1 MKIHHSTPVQLAK
14 NSVFT
19 LFTQVVIAV
28 IAIVT
33 LPFIVRGLGFD
44 GYGILSFSIVIFT
57 TLTIIDMGVG
67 RTSTKFIAECVEKGD
82 RERIRSVF
90 WTSFYLQ
97 FVTGVLVGLFIYLF
111 SSRIFRVMKV
121 PNIDRGDLNVVL
133 IILCS
138 SAPVILCLSTV
149 RGALEAAQRFDV
161 TNVLKIAVN
170 LSTYLV
176 PLLFLRLRLN
186 IPDIVGALF
195 LVRLLCLAL
204 FLGMCYRIYPS
215 LGIYPRNAKASLR
228 SIVRFTSWIAVSN
241 IIIPILCQVDK
252 YFIVGS
258 ESFHRL
264 SFYTI
269 PFEVINGIWIIPSSI
284 AAVVYP
290 AFSYYRENASASEDL
305 LYYSSKYIM
314 VLLLP
319 LIVFLFMFS
328 EEILLLWQG
337 AEVARNSAGVLRI
350 LLLGVF
356 INSISWVPV
365 NMLTGQGRPDIV
377 AKIHMAQIPLYIVVA
392 YFLIRKYSIGG
403 AAVAFTLRVS
413 FETLLILYSL
423 RVGIW
428 NFFLK
433 SVSGRMIC
441 VAVGMLLLNA
451 LYKYVFSVNVHIFA
465 YLAVYLLCVRGAVL
479 ALPADR
485 LGTGLPAGRGGPG
498 ETRKGNDRCSC
509 HLEGCCGMSSRTR
522 STRSGSCRGSAPPT
536 TT

>member
-44 GYGILSFSIVIFT
+44 GYGILSFSIVVFT
-57 TLTIIDMGVG
+57 TLTFIDMGVG

-82 RERIRSVF
+82 RERIRSIF

-111 SSRIFRVMKV
+111 SSRIFREMKV

-170 LSTYLV
+170 LPTYLV
-176 PLLFLRLRLN
+176 PLLFLRLGLN
-186 IPDIVGALF
+186 ILDIVGALF

-204 FLGMCYRIYPS
+204 FLGMCYRIFPS

-228 SIVRFTSWIAVSN
+228 SLLRFTSWIAVSN

-314 VLLLP
+314 ALLLP

-403 AAVAFTLRVS
+403 AAAAFTLRVS
-413 FETLLILYSL
+413 FETLLILCNL

-441 VAVGMLLLNA
+441 VAAGMLLLNA
-451 LYKYVFSVNVHIFA
+451 LYKYVFSVNVHIIA
-465 YLAVYLLCVRGAVL
+465 YLSVYLLVYAVL
-479 ALPADR
+479 FWR
-485 LGTGLPAGRGGPG
+485 LLLIDSERAFIRDVVGL
-498 ETRKGNDRCSC
+498 ENT
-509 HLEGCCGMSSRTR
+509 
-522 STRSGSCRGSAPPT
+522 
-536 TT
+536 

>member
-1 MKIHHSTPVQLAK
+1 MQTGRIGVTTENIFPIIKKFLYSDHEIFLRELISNAVDATQKLK
-14 NSVFT
+14 TMSSV
-19 LFTQVVIAV
+19 
-28 IAIVT
+28 
-33 LPFIVRGLGFD
+33 GD
-44 GYGILSFSIVIFT
+44 Y
-57 TLTIIDMGVG
+57 
-67 RTSTKFIAECVEKGD
+67 KGD
-82 RERIRSVF
+82 
-90 WTSFYLQ
+90 
-97 FVTGVLVGLFIYLF
+97 
-111 SSRIFRVMKV
+111 
-121 PNIDRGDLNVVL
+121 PGDLNIIL
-133 IILCS
+133 IFLCS

-149 RGALEAAQRFDV
+149 RGALEAAQRFDL

-186 IPDIVGALF
+186 IPDIIGALF
-195 LVRLLCLAL
+195 LVRLLCLAV
-204 FLGMCYRIYPS
+204 FLGMCYRVFPF
-215 LGIYPRNAKASLR
+215 LGCYPRNAKASLR

-241 IIIPILCQVDK
+241 IIVPILCQMDK
-252 YFIVGS
+252 FFIVGG

-284 AAVVYP
+284 AVVVYP
-290 AFSYYRENASASEDL
+290 AFSYYRENTSASEDL

-337 AEVARNSAGVLRI
+337 AVVARNSAGVLRI

-356 INSISWVPV
+356 INSISWVPA

-377 AKIHMAQIPLYIVVA
+377 AKIHMAQIPLYIIVA
-392 YFLIRKYSIGG
+392 YLLIRKYSIAG

-413 FETLLILYSL
+413 FETLLILCNL

-428 NFFLK
+428 KFFLK

-441 VAVGMLLLNA
+441 VAAGMLLLNA
-451 LYKYVFSVNVHIFA
+451 LYKYVFSVNVHIFT
-465 YLAVYLLCVRGAVL
+465 YLGVYLLVYAVL
-479 ALPADR
+479 FWRFLLIDSERAFLRDVAVLR
-485 LGTGLPAGRGGPG
+485 NT
-498 ETRKGNDRCSC
+498 
-509 HLEGCCGMSSRTR
+509 
-522 STRSGSCRGSAPPT
+522 
-536 TT
+536 

>member
-1 MKIHHSTPVQLAK
+1 
-14 NSVFT
+14 
-19 LFTQVVIAV
+19 
-28 IAIVT
+28 
-33 LPFIVRGLGFD
+33 
-44 GYGILSFSIVIFT
+44 
-57 TLTIIDMGVG
+57 MGVG

-82 RERIRSVF
+82 REGIRSVF

-97 FVTGVLVGLFIYLF
+97 FVTGVLVGLLIYLF

-121 PNIDRGDLNVVL
+121 PNVDPGDLNLVL
-133 IILCS
+133 IFLCS

-149 RGALEAAQRFDV
+149 RGALEAAQRFDI
-161 TNVLKIAVN
+161 TNVLKIAIN

-186 IPDIVGALF
+186 IPDIIGALF
-195 LVRLLCLAL
+195 LVRLLCLAV
-204 FLGMCYRIYPS
+204 FLGMCYRIYPF
-215 LGIYPRNAKASLR
+215 LGSYPRNAKASLR
-228 SIVRFTSWIAVSN
+228 SIVRFTSWIAISN
-241 IIIPILCQVDK
+241 IVIPIICQMDK
-252 YFIVGS
+252 FFIVGG

-269 PFEVINGIWIIPSSI
+269 PFEVINGIWIIPSRI
-284 AAVVYP
+284 AVVVYP

-305 LYYSSKYIM
+305 LYYSSKYVM

-319 LIVFLFMFS
+319 PIVFLFMFS

-337 AEVARNSAGVLRI
+337 AIVARNSAGLLRI

-356 INSISWVPV
+356 INSISWVPP

-377 AKIHMAQIPLYIVVA
+377 AKIHMAQIPLYTVVA

-428 NFFLK
+428 KFFLRI
-433 SVSGRMIC
+433 VSGRMIC

-451 LYKYVFSVNVHIFA
+451 LYKYVFSVNVYIFA
-465 YLAVYLLCVRGAVL
+465 YLAVYMLLYAVL
-479 ALPADR
+479 FWSFLLIDSERAFLRDMAVLR
-485 LGTGLPAGRGGPG
+485 NT
-498 ETRKGNDRCSC
+498 
-509 HLEGCCGMSSRTR
+509 
-522 STRSGSCRGSAPPT
+522 
-536 TT
+536 